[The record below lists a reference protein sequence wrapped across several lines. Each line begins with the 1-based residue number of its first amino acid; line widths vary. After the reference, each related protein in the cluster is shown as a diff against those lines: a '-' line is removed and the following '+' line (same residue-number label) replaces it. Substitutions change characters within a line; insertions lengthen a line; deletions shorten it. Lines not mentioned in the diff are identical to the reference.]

1 MKLHLNMK
9 RIFILIALISTFST
23 AAIAQSKVGHIN
35 SQEILAALPA
45 RADAEKKA
53 QDFAAEK
60 QKMIEAMYAE
70 YQASAQKYQNFPAD
84 ATQTERSSLQTQ
96 ILDMEG
102 RIQNAETQA
111 RQDIAAMEQELITPM
126 LTQVQDAINAVAKAN
141 GYSYVFDTSTG
152 VVVFFEGGED
162 IAPLVKANLGLQ

>member
-1 MKLHLNMK
+1 MKLYLNMK
-9 RIFILIALISTFST
+9 RIFLLFALIGTFST

-35 SQEILAALPA
+35 SQDILAALPA
-45 RADAEKKA
+45 RVTAEKKA

-70 YQASAQKYQNFPAD
+70 YQTSAQKYQNLPAE
-84 ATQTERSSLQTQ
+84 ATQTERTSLQKS
-96 ILDMEG
+96 ILEMEG

-111 RQDIAAMEQELITPM
+111 RQDIAAMELELITPM

-141 GYSYVFDTSTG
+141 GFSYVLDTSTG
-152 VVVFFEGGED
+152 VVVYFDGGED
-162 IAPLVKANLGLQ
+162 LAPLVKANLGLQ